1 MSNLV
6 FPFFDI
12 KCVCGLEDRPKNI
25 KMIMQCNECKT
36 WQHKEC
42 LKAMVK
48 MRNYLC
54 PFCQVKKGGLFYNTV
69 YTLLEPSLFQIDT
82 SRDNR
87 GSYSFIPDTHIY
99 PKIDKI
105 VNDDPEFIIIRCLR
119 FDKGGFSF
127 HWPKLAKIYM
137 NNKLIL
143 DFTQKGSKK
152 KDRMIALLTKKEF
165 ESEDYIKNKYL
176 LYDAN
181 IVIIDDF
188 IYDKRPN
195 RLEINVNYS
204 QDDDIENTNFA
215 ISMDCVEI
223 LRDPNEI
230 MKKVPTI
237 HEKIKLKELLRKNED
252 ENNVNVLASTKEKIS
267 LLDLYTESER
277 IKLPARGVNCC
288 HLNVFDLQT
297 FLVLNRKTNKYQCPY
312 CKRYANNL
320 YVDGVILE
328 FLQNKK
334 NFDVDEILID
344 KDLNIVSYL
353 HKSTNEFIEKDKS
366 YLIPGGLQHK
376 EHFDPRKRFI
386 IDLNSKVV
394 QETRSFFENKK
405 CNIISNF
412 GQIFDIIK
420 TELKNDKNDKIFFF
434 NDTMN
439 TPKSQYTPGVFRFHT
454 LNLANHPPA
463 KYEDERDLK
472 KNDENNS
479 TNSNTDNNTNSNNS
493 NINETKNSNTNKNDD
508 NKNKIPNNNND
519 KNKKEIIKV
528 YDLLDDQNINKE
540 DLVLPDLDEDDS
552 TEQSGSYK
560 KDVTFLNKKIK
571 DIGSNSILH
580 RSLFDSTGLNG
591 ASLIF
596 QNNNNSNS

>member
-1 MSNLV
+1 MSIPNV
-6 FPFFDI
+6 MYPYFDVN
-12 KCVCGLEDRPKNI
+12 CVCGYEDRPKNG
-25 KMIMQCNECKT
+25 KMIMQCNGCKT
-36 WQHKEC
+36 WQHKDC
-42 LKAMVK
+42 LRAMVK

-54 PFCQVKKGGLFYNTV
+54 PSCQVKKGGLFYNIL
-69 YTLLEPSLFQIDT
+69 YTLLEPSLLQIDT
-82 SRDNR
+82 NKINR
-87 GSYSFIPDTHIY
+87 GTYSFIPDVNIY

-105 VNDDPEFIIIRCLR
+105 EKDDPEFIIIRCLR
-119 FDKGGFSF
+119 FDKNGFSF
-127 HWPKLAKIYM
+127 HWPKMAKIYM

-165 ESEDYIKNKYL
+165 QSEDYTNNKFL

-188 IYDKRPN
+188 LYNEKPN
-195 RLEINVNYS
+195 RIEIDVNYGP
-204 QDDDIENTNFA
+204 DDLPESTNFA
-215 ISMDCVEI
+215 ISIDCVEI

-237 HEKIKLKELLRKNED
+237 HEKAKLKELLKRNED
-252 ENNVNVLASTKEKIS
+252 ENNVNVLASTTEKIS

-277 IKLPARGVNCC
+277 IKIPARGVNCC

-320 YVDGVILE
+320 YVDGVILD

-344 KDLNIVSYL
+344 KEHNILSYL
-353 HKSTNEFIEKDKS
+353 HKSSNEFVENDKS
-366 YLIPGGLQHK
+366 YKIPGGLQHR
-376 EHFDPRKRFI
+376 EHFDPSKRFI

-394 QETRSFFENKK
+394 QGTRSFFENKK
-405 CNIISNF
+405 MNIISNF

-420 TELKNDKNDKIFFF
+420 VELNNNKNDRSYFTSEPVSSSKYNPNNAFTRVQRYNLTKYPPEFSNPSDGNNDKKDINNNIIKDNKDNNENKNDKN
-434 NDTMN
+434 NN
-439 TPKSQYTPGVFRFHT
+439 
-454 LNLANHPPA
+454 A
-463 KYEDERDLK
+463 K
-472 KNDENNS
+472 
-479 TNSNTDNNTNSNNS
+479 NNT
-493 NINETKNSNTNKNDD
+493 TNTGV
-508 NKNKIPNNNND
+508 D
-519 KNKKEIIKV
+519 KNKKEVIKV
-528 YDLLDDQNINKE
+528 YDLLDDQSTNKD
-540 DLVLPDLDEDDS
+540 DLILPEFEEEES

-580 RSLFDSTGLNG
+580 RSLFDSNGLNG
-591 ASLIF
+591 ASLMF
-596 QNNNNSNS
+596 QNIPGSSTSG